1 MYKNKSLLK
10 KYWSLGKIDERLV
23 LSSSQK
29 NNLSPILSKL
39 LFLRNIKDDNINDFL
54 NPNLNNNIPNPFLL
68 KDMDNAVSRVCLAIK
83 NKEKIGIIADY
94 DVDGSTS
101 AAILYKFLNYFSD
114 NIFIKIPNRLSEGY
128 GPNIRIMNEMLKN
141 KITLMFTLDCGTS
154 SYGIIDKQIY
164 NSIDVVVI
172 DHHLSETILPKVHSI
187 INPNRFDEDSK
198 FDQMAAVGVT
208 FLFLMALRKKL
219 RDNNFFNKLNKE
231 PNLLTFL
238 DLVALGTVCD
248 VVSLTS
254 YNRIFVK
261 TGLELIKLRKNIGIA
276 KIIDNSKINK
286 TPTSTD
292 LGFIIG
298 PQLNAASRIDNSF
311 LAAKLLISNNIGD
324 VESISKKL
332 NLLNEK
338 RKLIENNIYQ
348 EALDQAVIQK
358 DNKFILVYGDNW
370 HNGVLGIIASKL
382 INEFYKPVI
391 VISFIN
397 NIGIGSARSIDKIDL
412 GKVILEAKN
421 NNILLSGGGHKM
433 AAGLKINLDNLIK
446 FKEFLTLNL
455 NLVTKDIYKKIDFYD
470 SEISCNDIKFD
481 LLEGIDVLE
490 PFGSGNPEPTFII
503 KDLNID
509 SIRILKEKH
518 ILLLFQNDFL
528 TNLKGI
534 CFNCVN
540 TQLGDYLLNF
550 RNYKLAIG
558 CYIRRDSFS
567 KNEEPQLIIKDAM
580 IID

>member
-101 AAILYKFLNYFSD
+101 AAILYNFLNYFSD

-154 SYGIIDKQIY
+154 SYGIIDKEIY

-219 RDNNFFNKLNKE
+219 RDNNFFNKLNKD

-238 DLVALGTVCD
+238 DLVA
-248 VVSLTS
+248 
-254 YNRIFVK
+254 
-261 TGLELIKLRKNIGIA
+261 
-276 KIIDNSKINK
+276 
-286 TPTSTD
+286 
-292 LGFIIG
+292 
-298 PQLNAASRIDNSF
+298 
-311 LAAKLLISNNIGD
+311 
-324 VESISKKL
+324 
-332 NLLNEK
+332 
-338 RKLIENNIYQ
+338 
-348 EALDQAVIQK
+348 
-358 DNKFILVYGDNW
+358 
-370 HNGVLGIIASKL
+370 
-382 INEFYKPVI
+382 
-391 VISFIN
+391 
-397 NIGIGSARSIDKIDL
+397 
-412 GKVILEAKN
+412 
-421 NNILLSGGGHKM
+421 
-433 AAGLKINLDNLIK
+433 
-446 FKEFLTLNL
+446 
-455 NLVTKDIYKKIDFYD
+455 
-470 SEISCNDIKFD
+470 
-481 LLEGIDVLE
+481 
-490 PFGSGNPEPTFII
+490 
-503 KDLNID
+503 
-509 SIRILKEKH
+509 
-518 ILLLFQNDFL
+518 
-528 TNLKGI
+528 
-534 CFNCVN
+534 
-540 TQLGDYLLNF
+540 
-550 RNYKLAIG
+550 
-558 CYIRRDSFS
+558 
-567 KNEEPQLIIKDAM
+567 
-580 IID
+580 